1 MPTIVLKLSAGQG
14 SQTDG
19 QPEGQSGNYMLP
31 PLGSIKITPFM
42 SILDIQASSECDKK
56 VNCHQCL

>member
-1 MPTIVLKLSAGQG
+1 MPTIVLKLFAGQG

-42 SILDIQASSECDKK
+42 SVYAVLPSLAKII
-56 VNCHQCL
+56 